1 MSFARIS
8 ADSHIDLHWLPADL
22 FVKNASAAQKEHMP
36 FVAEGE
42 EPTWTT
48 NKNVW
53 LGYVSGFGPYGQK
66 YVAGSNAKID
76 IMASTGLYA
85 DAKKGRRRVS
95 DPVLRQQDM
104 NLDGIDAEV
113 IYGLAA
119 ETMMRIENPAAATE
133 MCRIYNDWLVDFCRA
148 SNGRLFGLACV
159 YYADIEASVREV
171 HRIAE
176 HRRGGIVGINL
187 AITRETRP
195 LWHASWEPMW
205 KAISDVGLPLHIHCF
220 RSLPLT
226 LDEIDVA
233 GQAKRAAFFTSVTG
247 FQMASLVHP
256 LAALIG
262 SGVLERYPN
271 LQLVLGESGLGWLP
285 YVLERMDHEFT
296 GRFQDLELKMKPSDY
311 WRRQCKAVF
320 QNDRV
325 GIKLIHELGA
335 DNIMW
340 GSDYPHSDGTWP
352 ESSKILDHLLEGV
365 PSDVVKKITCDNA
378 AKLYGIAAPRP
389 SESVK

>member
-1 MSFARIS
+1 MAYTRIS

-22 FVKNASAAQKEHMP
+22 FVNNASAAMKDRMP
-36 FVAEGE
+36 FVVDGDD
-42 EPTWTT
+42 PHWTT
-48 NKNVW
+48 KKKIW

-95 DPVLRQQDM
+95 DPVLRQDDM
-104 NLDGIDAEV
+104 NRDGIDAEV
-113 IYGLAA
+113 VYGLAA
-119 ETMMRIENPAAATE
+119 ETMMRMEDPEAATA
-133 MCRIYNDWLVDFCRA
+133 MCRIYNDWLVDFCRG

-159 YYADIEASVREV
+159 YYADVDATVNEVR
-171 HRIAE
+171 RIAE
-176 HRRGGIVGINL
+176 YRKAGIVGINL
-187 AITRETRP
+187 AVTRETRP
-195 LWHASWEPMW
+195 LWHGSWEPLW
-205 KAISDVGLPLHIHCF
+205 KAISEVGLPLHIHCF

-226 LDEIDVA
+226 LEEIDVA

-262 SGVLERYPN
+262 SGVLERYPS

-285 YVLERMDHEFT
+285 YVLERMDHEFK
-296 GRFQDLELKMKPSDY
+296 GRFQDLELKMKPSEY
-311 WRRQCKAVF
+311 WHRQCKAVF
-320 QNDRV
+320 QNDRI
-325 GIKLIHELGA
+325 GIKLIDELGA
-335 DNIMW
+335 GTLMW

-352 ESSKILDHLLEGV
+352 ESSKILDGLLEGIS
-365 PSDVVKKITCDNA
+365 PAVVHKITCENA
-378 AKLYGIAAPRP
+378 GRLYGIAHEG
-389 SESVK
+389 SK